1 MVVAD
6 NGVGLPTGFSLEGST
21 NLGLQIVR
29 TLTVNELSGQISVNR
44 VENGTEV
51 VVEIPL

>member
-1 MVVAD
+1 VVAD
-6 NGVGLPTGFSLEGST
+6 DGVGLPPGFDLDGST

-29 TLTVNELSGQISVNR
+29 TLTVNELGGRIQVNR
-44 VENGTEV
+44 AVSGTEV